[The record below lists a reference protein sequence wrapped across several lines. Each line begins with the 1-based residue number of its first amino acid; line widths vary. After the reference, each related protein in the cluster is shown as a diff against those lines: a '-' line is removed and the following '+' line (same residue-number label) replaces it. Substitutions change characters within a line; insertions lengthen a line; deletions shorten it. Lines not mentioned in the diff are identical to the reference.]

1 MQGDPLMTT
10 REVAEYL
17 RVSTTTILRSWKS
30 GDLPGF
36 RVGGRRGPL
45 RFRREEIDAWLAGR
59 GAKS

>member
-1 MQGDPLMTT
+1 MTT
-10 REVAEYL
+10 REVAAYL

-36 RVGGRRGPL
+36 RVGGQRGPL
-45 RFRREEIDAWLAGR
+45 RFRREEIDAWLEGR